1 MKKIHIMIWMAGLL
15 LTAGLFSCEMKDELK
30 GDVGVIPSEVGYLD
44 LSVAVGQGT
53 RVEKATSAKSSVNT
67 DDFPVV
73 IKGTDVEYTKT
84 FESYAKLQEESP
96 IALPVG
102 NYTVSAHTNAEL
114 KALMDVPYYAGETNL
129 TIAKEVEAKANVE
142 CTMKNTKIQLIYDPE
157 FSETFKE
164 WDITISDGSSNI
176 LTYDETDLN
185 PKAKYWLVA
194 DDVKVIEVR
203 IEAVTQDGTPVSENR
218 SYTKPD
224 DADSDFWAGSDALTV
239 TMEPGE
245 PSDPENPYGVTGIKV
260 TVQISFDDNELEEV
274 VEIPVEGDDEATEP
288 SEPDGGEEG
297 GNTDNKPQIEG
308 DYLESGIV
316 YTISENPEWDGKDP
330 TTQYVMDDAPSSAKI
345 NILSPNGFNFI
356 KVKIV
361 AGNEGFGT
369 AIGIMHL
376 DSDVDILDEGLDE
389 SLKQLLLPPG
399 KDATEYSLDVA
410 TFFGMMNIYGATNP
424 VHTFVISVEDS
435 LGQQV
440 SSSLSVKIVKK

>member
-1 MKKIHIMIWMAGLL
+1 MAGLL

-30 GDVGVIPSEVGYLD
+30 GDTGVIPSEVGYLD
-44 LSVAVGQGT
+44 LSVAVGQET
-53 RVEKATSAKSSVNT
+53 RTDEVTSVTPSVST
-67 DDFPVV
+67 DDFPIE
-73 IKGTDVEYTKT
+73 IKGIDVEYTKT
-84 FESYAKLQEESP
+84 FESYTKLQEESP
-96 IALPVG
+96 ITLPVG

-114 KALMDVPYYAGETNL
+114 KALMDVPYYAGETNQ
-129 TIAKEVEAKANVE
+129 TITKEVESKANVE
-142 CTMKNTKIQLIYDPE
+142 CAMKNTKIQLVYDPE

-164 WDITISDGSSNI
+164 WDITISDGSSNV

-194 DDVKVIEVR
+194 DDVKVIKMHV
-203 IEAVTQDGTPVSENR
+203 EAVTQDGTKVLEDR
-218 SYTKPD
+218 SIVKPN
-224 DADSDFWAGSDALTV
+224 DADSDYWAGSDALTV

-260 TVQISFDDNELEEV
+260 TVQISFDDNEQEDV

-316 YTISENPEWDGKDP
+316 YTISENPEWDGEDP
-330 TTQYVMDDAPSSAKI
+330 TTKYVMDDAPSSAKI

-356 KVKIV
+356 KVRIV

-389 SLKQLLLPPG
+389 TLKQLLLPPG

>member
-1 MKKIHIMIWMAGLL
+1 MIWMAGLL

-194 DDVKVIEVR
+194 DGVKVIEVR

-297 GNTDNKPQIEG
+297 DSEKPEVGIPTISIPQSTYTLPGDVEKNADATITAEAGIKSVKVQIVPGNDTFTNIVSGMFGAEPFELIGNETLGEVFSGMGISLPSEG
-308 DYLESGIV
+308 D
-316 YTISENPEWDGKDP
+316 
-330 TTQYVMDDAPSSAKI
+330 
-345 NILSPNGFNFI
+345 
-356 KVKIV
+356 
-361 AGNEGFGT
+361 
-369 AIGIMHL
+369 
-376 DSDVDILDEGLDE
+376 
-389 SLKQLLLPPG
+389 
-399 KDATEYSLDVA
+399 TEYIFPVGNFFSLLS
-410 TFFGMMNIYGATNP
+410 GMGATDSP
-424 VHTFVISVEDS
+424 EGHVFRITVEDKNGETASAS
-435 LGQQV
+435 LGV
-440 SSSLSVKIVKK
+440 IVK

>member
-53 RVEKATSAKSSVNT
+53 RVEKATSANSSVNT

-194 DDVKVIEVR
+194 DGVKVIEVR

-274 VEIPVEGDDEATEP
+274 VEIPVEGDDEVTEP

-297 GNTDNKPQIEG
+297 GDSEKPEVGVPSISIPQSTYTLPDDVEKNADATITAEAGIKSVKVQIVPGNDTFTNIVSGMFGTEPFELIGNETLGEVFSGMGISLPSEG
-308 DYLESGIV
+308 D
-316 YTISENPEWDGKDP
+316 
-330 TTQYVMDDAPSSAKI
+330 
-345 NILSPNGFNFI
+345 
-356 KVKIV
+356 
-361 AGNEGFGT
+361 
-369 AIGIMHL
+369 
-376 DSDVDILDEGLDE
+376 
-389 SLKQLLLPPG
+389 
-399 KDATEYSLDVA
+399 TEYIFPVGNFFSLLSGMGATDSPEGHVFRITVEDKNGETASTSLDV
-410 TFFGMMNIYGATNP
+410 I
-424 VHTFVISVEDS
+424 VE
-435 LGQQV
+435 
-440 SSSLSVKIVKK
+440 